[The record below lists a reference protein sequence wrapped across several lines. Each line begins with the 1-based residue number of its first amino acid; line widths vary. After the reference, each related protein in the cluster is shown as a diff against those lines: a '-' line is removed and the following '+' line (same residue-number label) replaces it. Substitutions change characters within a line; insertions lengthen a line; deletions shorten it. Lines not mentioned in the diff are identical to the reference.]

1 MKTNA
6 FDTRRFW
13 QTLKWTVLTEKKS
26 ILTAFAA
33 FLVAFLAIQLFS
45 CFTIFDLTQELGRE
59 ATMAGMV
66 VCLAVFSF
74 MQSYYASGLLGN
86 ARTSRQRATA
96 LMLPASNLERYSV
109 RFIYCCLIMP
119 LLLLVAFFGATALR
133 VLFEMLAG
141 HDGIYW
147 GFSLMKYHF
156 GSGLDTWT
164 SMSYAFVIWSISLY
178 VLGGVFFRAR
188 PFVWTSITIFAGS
201 LLLTTLM
208 FYIGVLIGEDNIKSF
223 LMRFSGMTFD
233 TFNFLVSLVFL
244 AFTVFNV
251 WLSYWLYCRLQVVQH
266 KWFNL

>member
-45 CFTIFDLTQELGRE
+45 CFTIFDLTQELGSE
-59 ATMAGMV
+59 ATMAGMA

-74 MQSYYASGLLGN
+74 MHSYYASGLLGN

-141 HDGIYW
+141 HDGIHW
-147 GFSLMKYHF
+147 GFGLMKYHF
-156 GSGLDTWT
+156 GSNFDSW
-164 SMSYAFVIWSISLY
+164 MSYAFIIWSLSLY

-208 FYIGVLIGEDNIKSF
+208 FYIGTLIGEDNIKSF
-223 LMRFSGMTFD
+223 LMRFRDVTFEAFD
-233 TFNFLVSLVFL
+233 LTVSLVFL